1 MSIVRGYDSVSIN
14 GLDVD
19 PIVKSCFFDLNTKVF
34 NVTLTNIAPLSSLVK
49 DSARSDFFVVVDG
62 VEYEGRNK
70 FVFQLSNPF
79 RYLNLDL
86 IEAESF
92 EFNILSFFGE
102 KSCMST

>member
-19 PIVKSCFFDLNTKVF
+19 PLVKSCFFDLNTKVF
-34 NVTLTNIAPLSSLVK
+34 NLTMLDTAPLSSLVK
-49 DSARSDFFVVVDG
+49 DSTRNDFFVVVDG

-70 FVFQLSNPF
+70 FVFQLLNPYK
-79 RYLNLDL
+79 YLNLDL

-92 EFNILSFFGE
+92 EFRILSFFGE
-102 KSCMST
+102 KSCTST